1 MQIPQCGPIID
12 HEVIDREVTQAEK
25 QHTDRARRLIVTR
38 HKMSKRTKRVYARE
52 TKPYVDMIGT
62 GGTVT

>member
-1 MQIPQCGPIID
+1 MSNVVKYMQIPQCGPIID

-38 HKMSKRTKRVYARE
+38 HEMSVHTK
-52 TKPYVDMIGT
+52 
-62 GGTVT
+62 